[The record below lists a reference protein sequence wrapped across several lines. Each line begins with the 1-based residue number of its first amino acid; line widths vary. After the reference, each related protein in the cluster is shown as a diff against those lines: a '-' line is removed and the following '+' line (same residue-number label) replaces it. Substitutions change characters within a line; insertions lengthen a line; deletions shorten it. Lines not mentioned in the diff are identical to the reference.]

1 MSYLYFSDLT
11 KHLVVCVYFRSGETA
26 SCTVVFILVYY
37 FLMAALTWFVILTY
51 AWHLTFRVLGT
62 PRDLIQGKRG
72 HFHLVAWSGP
82 LVLTIVCLALTQV
95 HTPSIQSYCGV
106 MRYPWEVPEYKECTC
121 VSWKFSINH

>member
-1 MSYLYFSDLT
+1 M
-11 KHLVVCVYFRSGETA
+11 KIYFRSGETA
-26 SCTVVFILVYY
+26 SCTLVFILVYY

-95 HTPSIQSYCGV
+95 HTP
-106 MRYPWEVPEYKECTC
+106 RYQVLLWSNELLPGSPRVQGAYI
-121 VSWKFSINH
+121 WKFSISR